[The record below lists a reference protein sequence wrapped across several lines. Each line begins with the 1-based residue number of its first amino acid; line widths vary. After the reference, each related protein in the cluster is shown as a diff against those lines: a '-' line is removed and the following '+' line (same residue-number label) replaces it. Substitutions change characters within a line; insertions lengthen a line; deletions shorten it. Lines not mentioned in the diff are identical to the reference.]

1 MTEQEY
7 IDTEALGYVKSMTS
21 ILKMLVPESLKHIIK
36 DGELKKVGG
45 TLYDWQ
51 DRLYKTIN
59 TEEEISEEDTNYLL
73 DVVKKEKSS
82 AKKEK
87 EYSEDV
93 KMTYINC
100 LEFFLEHLHPK
111 TDNQK
116 NSWLDTIDK
125 LNRIDKIPLSEIER
139 ITQEA
144 RNDTFWSKNFLSLT
158 KLRLKNKEK
167 VPYIVVFNEK
177 FKKKDVTLN
186 RQTKDVIKSNLDVN
200 TWKSKK

>member
-1 MTEQEY
+1 MVE
-7 IDTEALGYVKSMTS
+7 K
-21 ILKMLVPESLKHIIK
+21 
-36 DGELKKVGG
+36 
-45 TLYDWQ
+45 
-51 DRLYKTIN
+51 LYKLAKEFVKEYELNYIPKN
-59 TEEEISEEDTNYLL
+59 QKNDFQVGSEISEEDANYLL
-73 DVVKKEKSS
+73 DVVE
-82 AKKEK
+82 KKEK

-125 LNRIDKIPLSEIER
+125 LNRIDKIPFSEIER
-139 ITQEA
+139 ITKEA
-144 RNDTFWSKNFLSLT
+144 RSDDFWSKNFLSLT

-177 FKKKDVTLN
+177 FKKSSKQEDASDILM
-186 RQTKDVIKSNLDVN
+186 RRYNL
-200 TWKSKK
+200 K